1 MIISPYTYST
11 LFAFKQEWYEMK
23 PINKNNKFYNNE
35 KNNDNNDKNNYNEY
49 TININQ
55 MNKITLISKYFT

>member
-11 LFAFKQEWYEMK
+11 LFALKQEWYEMK
-23 PINKNNKFYNNE
+23 PINKSNKFYNNDKNQ
-35 KNNDNNDKNNYNEY
+35 KNNNQEF